1 VRITYG
7 QTKWAS
13 NLEKHGLDF
22 EDAAEVFADPR
33 QQTDEVPR
41 EVYGETRFVTVGH
54 RRGRLLVLVWTPRG
68 DDERR
73 VISMRKANARE
84 QARFAHRLGQGRR
97 DDR

>member
-1 VRITYG
+1 MRITYG
-7 QTKWAS
+7 QAKWAS

-33 QQTDEVPR
+33 STTLSDDR
-41 EVYGETRFVTVGH
+41 RDYGENRYQTFGYVSD
-54 RRGRLLVLVWTPRG
+54 RLVVVVWTPRG
-68 DDERR
+68 EDERR

-84 QARFAHRLGQGRR
+84 QAHFAHRLGQGRR